1 MSRYL
6 LILTLIVGACEP
18 AYAGHPYRICS
29 TPHFAAPY
37 VAPYVAPVAAAL
49 PHPSHPD
56 FETATVNA
64 LYQKGVQERQQK
76 KFALAIQALGGDSY
90 EHLGPVAVQGNGI
103 YVETYRGYGGSA
115 LKAFS
120 QQSNPHV
127 FANQLARINEG
138 AQALHGKVI
147 EGGLQMAEQE
157 LALEKMRL
165 AFSGAGDI
173 AERVLRSSEPDTV
186 QKITRESS
194 VSAQASSKATQT
206 NAAALSGE
214 LILQARCV
222 KCHTTN
228 KPGGGVDLSNLSAF
242 GRDAKDAVID
252 AVKTGKMPVKKIG
265 DEYEPDPL
273 TAAEI
278 AAVEAYL
285 SK

>member
-6 LILTLIVGACEP
+6 LILTLLVGACEP

-76 KFALAIQALGGDSY
+76 KFALALQALGGDSY
-90 EHLGPVAVQGNGI
+90 EHLGPVAVQGNGV

-194 VSAQASSKATQT
+194 VSAQSSTKTEIGSAK
-206 NAAALSGE
+206 AAAGE
-214 LILQARCV
+214 LVIQSRCV
-222 KCHTTN
+222 KCHSAS
-228 KPGGGVDLSNLSAF
+228 KPGGGVDLSSLATF
-242 GRDAKDAVID
+242 GRDAKDAVLAAIKD
-252 AVKTGKMPVKKIG
+252 KKMPVKKVG
-265 DEYEPDPL
+265 DEYQHDPL
-273 TAAEI
+273 TPAEEAA
-278 AAVEAYL
+278 ALDYL
-285 SK
+285 SR